1 MNTNKSLLNK
11 IKKGGIALSLGL
23 GFLLLSDVEANA
35 QTWGNQRRENRQERR
50 EDRRDARAEGYRDG
64 LEEGAEDARAGRRL
78 NPYTENSYRGADG
91 HNSRAEIQAYRT
103 AFVQGYR
110 EGYNRYRRSN
120 YRTIYRR
127 NY

>member
-1 MNTNKSLLNK
+1 MNTNKSFINK

-35 QTWGNQRRENRQERR
+35 QTWRNQRANENRQERR
-50 EDRRDARAEGYRDG
+50 EDRRDARSEGYRDG

-110 EGYNRYRRSN
+110 EGYNRYRREHRN
-120 YRTIYRR
+120 NRR